1 LQWII
6 HLKNGKEGWIKLTVL
21 SEKGGTNSYT
31 IKLRKGMK
39 ETSYEDDYQKPE
51 YDWPVYQPPVK
62 KKADASS
69 FVGQWEGE
77 MEIPQM
83 GGEMPPSF
91 PFTLTLQQTGE
102 RLTGSITTR
111 MRDSAPIEAVVAPGN
126 RIEFAFETPMGSI
139 NLKGTLQGERI
150 VGTWSAGEMM
160 TGSWKATRKV

>member
-1 LQWII
+1 
-6 HLKNGKEGWIKLTVL
+6 
-21 SEKGGTNSYT
+21 
-31 IKLRKGMK
+31 MK
-39 ETSYEDDYQKPE
+39 EASYEDDYQKPE

-62 KKADASS
+62 KKGDISS

-77 MEIPQM
+77 M
-83 GGEMPPSF
+83 EMPPSF

-111 MRDSAPIEAVVAPGN
+111 MQESAPIEAVVTSGN

-139 NLKGTLQGERI
+139 NLKGTLQGDRI